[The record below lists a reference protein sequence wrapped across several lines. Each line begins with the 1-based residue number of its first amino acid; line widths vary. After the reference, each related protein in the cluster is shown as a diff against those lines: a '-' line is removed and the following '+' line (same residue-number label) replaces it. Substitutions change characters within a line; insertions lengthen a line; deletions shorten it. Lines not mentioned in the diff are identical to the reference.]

1 MIILT
6 TSAQAQTL
14 SIIPR
19 QYDDSAF
26 TMSIRDDSTNVTK
39 LYQNLSGTT
48 VGNYMTFNNVF
59 NPVLVEAHFFDLY
72 LYIDYDFWNT
82 NNSFWN
88 LYDVLWNV
96 DGNFKEDI
104 YRDKVFCT
112 DQDIDQLNDN
122 DHYNLN
128 KGQYTTYDG
137 YDNTYLVV

>member
-59 NPVLVEAHFFDLY
+59 NPVLVEAHFLT
-72 LYIDYDFWNT
+72 YIYTLIMIFGT
-82 NNSFWN
+82 LIIVS
-88 LYDVLWNV
+88 
-96 DGNFKEDI
+96 GI
-104 YRDKVFCT
+104 YMMF
-112 DQDIDQLNDN
+112 
-122 DHYNLN
+122 Y
-128 KGQYTTYDG
+128 GM
-137 YDNTYLVV
+137 